1 MRLLQLI
8 VVCFSI
14 HFPTLLRGDIEAN
27 DGTCA
32 CGGKRDSVLGSA
44 IINNSDVQQNQ
55 NHDHDHDIESDIFTE
70 DSLRDGNAVK
80 GGDNLHSARTTQR
93 SKPTEESNQKMNMD
107 NMVFIEGGTFFM
119 GSDDRIMPSDGE
131 GPRRIVTL
139 HDFMMDRCVVNIIL
153 PNRNLILFDASVLYC
168 TVQCCTV
175 LCCAVLCCTVL
186 CCAMLYCG

>member
-14 HFPTLLRGDIEAN
+14 HFPALLRGDIESN

-55 NHDHDHDIESDIFTE
+55 KHDHDIESDIFTE
-70 DSLRDGNAVK
+70 DALRDGNAVK
-80 GGDNLHSARTTQR
+80 GSDNLHSARTTQR
-93 SKPTEESNQKMNMD
+93 TKPTEESNQKMNMD

-153 PNRNLILFDASVLYC
+153 PNRNLILFDASDVCCAVLWC
-168 TVQCCTV
+168 AVV
-175 LCCAVLCCTVL
+175 WCAVLCCTVL
-186 CCAMLYCG
+186 YCAVLCCG